1 LRTSL
6 ALPIR
11 LTRGVFA
18 LLIAAAVVNPVVRAQ
33 VVLAPPP
40 TVGSANPV
48 SAEPLVTRPAT
59 MPCIVPLFTNV
70 EFDNFSEQ
78 PYSYTPPASCPGP
91 WAKVVF
97 TADLTVTAGTQFDRS
112 AQVYLNNVTIYRGT
126 TAEPEGSFSP
136 SWHVERD
143 VTDLSATFYTAAN
156 GFANIG
162 NLVNATDNGLIYAN
176 AELEF
181 YPVSAAYPAPVVA
194 DQVIPIFQSDPSN
207 YYLPSAP
214 LTESITLPMNTQ
226 ALYLDVTAQ
235 TDEFWWLSTPN
246 AQVAALLGDGPVTAF
261 REIDVSIDGT
271 PAGIAPNHPYL
282 FTGGIDPNLW
292 IPITGAQTLNLK
304 PYRINLTPF
313 AGMLDDG
320 NMHAF
325 VLNDVNTQNSVSGG
339 SLVNGNLLVFLDHG
353 STTVTGALT
362 SNTLTVAPDTTV
374 TSSVNLDDSFNGS
387 GNVTETLDRSF
398 AISGYVNTSQGKIT
412 TTVNETENW
421 SNTQNGLSSDTDTVV
436 ADLLSST
443 VDAITTTTTPSATST
458 REEFTSNPLSASI
471 SLNVNP
477 DTMVEA
483 ETTTIELGDLYKTLG
498 PGTFTAQSQE
508 DVLSTDTQNF
518 TANGSFTGNS
528 GMASTGTY
536 IYTDSK
542 GNNYSS
548 TLTAANNVLSAAT
561 SEASSTGVTVV
572 LTASTTA
579 ATQGASV
586 TLSAVVMPKNS
597 MAMPTGDVTF
607 YLNGT
612 AGPVPLGTVQLMG
625 TTASFSVS
633 SLPVGADSITAVYSG
648 DTNFLEQN
656 GLTAVTVNVT
666 ALTPTFALGAMTPT
680 ALTLTEGQT
689 GVLTLPITAN
699 ASFSGMVTFACTG
712 APAETSCTFSP
723 STVTLTPGQTAS
735 VSILVATTAPNN
747 TSEAANRFPGMTAL
761 GGVSVAGLC
770 LLLLPKRRSRGW
782 KSMALVV
789 LLGFGLAA
797 TTALTGC
804 GGGDKYS
811 GSPAGAPTFT
821 VTATS
826 GSTMQTATFVVT
838 INK

>member
-6 ALPIR
+6 ALPVR
-11 LTRGVFA
+11 WTRGVFA

>member
-11 LTRGVFA
+11 WTRGVFA

-398 AISGYVNTSQGKIT
+398 AISGYVNTSQGMIT

-518 TANGSFTGNS
+518 AANGSFTGNS

-548 TLTAANNVLSAAT
+548 TLTAANNVLSGAT

-625 TTASFSVS
+625 TTASFSLS

-680 ALTLTEGQT
+680 ALTLTEGQS

-782 KSMALVV
+782 KSMALIV